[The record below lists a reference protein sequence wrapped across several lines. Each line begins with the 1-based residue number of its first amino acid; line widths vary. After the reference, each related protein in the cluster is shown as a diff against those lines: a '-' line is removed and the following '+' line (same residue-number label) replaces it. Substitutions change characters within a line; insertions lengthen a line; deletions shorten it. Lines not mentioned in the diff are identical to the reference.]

1 MWRGRFL
8 PLNRVVKGK
17 VPLAD
22 TIMSKDSRPMH
33 PQSTAAARLTFL
45 TTIFVIILLSFG
57 SRLAAP
63 AHAQQQ
69 RPTTKPANNSQVAR
83 GKYLVENVAMCSQC
97 HTPRDGAGNLDR
109 SRWLQ
114 GGPLWYQPAHP
125 VPDWPLQVPRIGG
138 SISATDAE
146 LVTLLTT
153 GIWRDGKHL
162 RPPMQQF
169 RMTTEDASAVVAYLR
184 SLNPSSPAEQEPQ

>member
-1 MWRGRFL
+1 
-8 PLNRVVKGK
+8 
-17 VPLAD
+17 
-22 TIMSKDSRPMH
+22 MH
-33 PQSTAAARLTFL
+33 PQSTATARLTLLATIFL
-45 TTIFVIILLSFG
+45 TIILSITGTLT
-57 SRLAAP
+57 AP
-63 AHAQQQ
+63 ARAQQQ
-69 RPTTKPANNSQVAR
+69 HPAAKPANGNAIAR

-109 SRWLQ
+109 SQWLQ

-125 VPDWPLQVPRIGG
+125 VADWPLQVPRIGG

-153 GIWRDGKHL
+153 GIWRDGKRL

-169 RMTTEDASAVVAYLR
+169 RMTTEDATAVVAYLR
-184 SLNPSSPAEQEPQ
+184 SLNPSLPAQMEPQ